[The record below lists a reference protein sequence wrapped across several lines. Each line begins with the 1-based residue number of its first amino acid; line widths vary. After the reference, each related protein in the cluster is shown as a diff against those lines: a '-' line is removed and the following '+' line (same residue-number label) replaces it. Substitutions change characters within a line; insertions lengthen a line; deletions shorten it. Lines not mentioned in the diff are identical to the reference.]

1 MEINEMNFDEIEKRM
16 SEIKAELE
24 NENADIDA
32 LDSEVTQLEERKNV
46 LKKSI
51 EQRQAL
57 IQKVAN
63 GEGVIVEKRTTET
76 NFNEVEKRANEFAK
90 TGRMEK
96 RAILSTGKIA
106 KPAAAGGV
114 NGLAEVA
121 SDIVDDVNAIEL
133 TGNGTWEVGYQK
145 TNAAAAD
152 VVDGSD
158 VAGTAATFDTVKI
171 APAEWAVFDTVSKQ
185 VKKMTPVN
193 YMGAVE
199 TAALSALRA
208 KGSDK
213 IVAAIKASALTEK
226 RTAVALDQDY
236 LRNLVLGFRAVKNKG
251 SVCLYIAQED
261 LATLG
266 KVRGTTDKKAVYEIS
281 FDADT
286 TTSGTI
292 KEGGT
297 ITRFRILDQLTKGTQ
312 LFGQPMT
319 IDMPMW
325 DNYEISTDEGGE
337 FFKKNVIGV
346 RGLQTANADLVVF
359 HGMQLITQA

>member
-1 MEINEMNFDEIEKRM
+1 MDIDKMNFDDVEKRM
-16 SEIKAELE
+16 SEIKEELE
-24 NENADIDA
+24 KEDADIEA
-32 LDSEVTQLEERKNV
+32 LEKEVNQLEERKKQ
-46 LKKSI
+46 LKESAEK
-51 EQRQAL
+51 RKTL
-57 IQKVAN
+57 MRKVAN
-63 GEGVIVEKRTTET
+63 GEGVTVEKRTTET
-76 NFNEVEKRANEFAK
+76 NFNEVEKRANDFVE
-90 TGRMEK
+90 TGHMEK

-121 SDIVDDVNAIEL
+121 SDIIDDVNAIAL

-145 TNAAAAD
+145 TGAVAAD
-152 VVDGSD
+152 VVDGTD
-158 VAGTAATFDTVKI
+158 VAGTGATFDTVKI
-171 APAEWAVFDTVSKQ
+171 APAEWGVFDTVSKQ

-193 YMGAVE
+193 YMEAVE
-199 TAALSALRA
+199 TAALSALRT

-226 RTAVALDQDY
+226 RTTVALDQDY

-251 SVCLYIAQED
+251 TVCLYISQED

-266 KVRGTTDKKAVYEIS
+266 KVRGTTDKKAVYEIA

-292 KEGGT
+292 KDGGT

-312 LFGQPMT
+312 LFGQPKT

-325 DNYEISTDEGGE
+325 DNYEISTDEAGE

>member
-1 MEINEMNFDEIEKRM
+1 MDIDKMNFDDVEKRM
-16 SEIKAELE
+16 SEIKEELE
-24 NENADIDA
+24 KEDADIEA
-32 LDSEVTQLEERKNV
+32 LEKEVNQLEERKKQ
-46 LKKSI
+46 LKESVEK
-51 EQRQAL
+51 RKTL
-57 IQKVAN
+57 MQKVAN
-63 GEGVIVEKRTTET
+63 GEGVIVENRTTEI
-76 NFNEVEKRANEFAK
+76 NLNEVEKRANDFAE
-90 TGRMEK
+90 TGHMEK

-106 KPAAAGGV
+106 KPSAVGGV

-121 SDIVDDVNAIEL
+121 SDIIDDVNAIAL

-145 TNAAAAD
+145 TGAVAAD
-152 VVDGSD
+152 VVDGTD
-158 VAGTAATFDTVKI
+158 VAGTGATFDTVKI
-171 APAEWAVFDTVSKQ
+171 APAEWGIFDTVSKQ

-193 YMGAVE
+193 YMDAVDN
-199 TAALSALRA
+199 AALSALRA

-213 IVAAIKASALTEK
+213 IVAAIKASALAEK

-236 LRNLVLGFRAVKNKG
+236 LRNLVLGFRASKNKG
-251 SVCLYIAQED
+251 TVCLYIAQED

-266 KVRGTTDKKAVYEIS
+266 KVRGTTDKKAVYEIT

-319 IDMPMW
+319 IDMPLW

-359 HGMQLITQA
+359 HGMQVITQA

>member
-1 MEINEMNFDEIEKRM
+1 MNFDEIEKRM

-76 NFNEVEKRANEFAK
+76 NFNEV
-90 TGRMEK
+90 EK

-266 KVRGTTDKKAVYEIS
+266 KVRGTTDKKAVYEIA

-297 ITRFRILDQLTKGTQ
+297 ITRFRILDKLTKGTQ

>member
-1 MEINEMNFDEIEKRM
+1 MDIDKMNFDDVEKRM
-16 SEIKAELE
+16 SEIKEELE
-24 NENADIDA
+24 KEDADIEA
-32 LDSEVTQLEERKNV
+32 LEKEVNQLEERKKQ
-46 LKKSI
+46 LKESAEK
-51 EQRQAL
+51 RKTL
-57 IQKVAN
+57 MQKVAN
-63 GEGVIVEKRTTET
+63 GEGVTVEKRTTET
-76 NFNEVEKRANEFAK
+76 NLNEVEKRANDFVE
-90 TGRMEK
+90 TGHMEK

-193 YMGAVE
+193 YMNAVD
-199 TAALSALRA
+199 T
-208 KGSDK
+208 
-213 IVAAIKASALTEK
+213 SALTEK

-359 HGMQLITQA
+359 HGMQVITQA

>member
-1 MEINEMNFDEIEKRM
+1 MDIDKMNFDDVEKRM
-16 SEIKAELE
+16 SEIKEELE
-24 NENADIDA
+24 KEDADIEA
-32 LDSEVTQLEERKNV
+32 LEKEVNQLEERKKQ
-46 LKKSI
+46 LKESAEK
-51 EQRQAL
+51 RKTL
-57 IQKVAN
+57 MQKVAN
-63 GEGVIVEKRTTET
+63 GEGVTVEKRTTET
-76 NFNEVEKRANEFAK
+76 NLNEVEKRANDFVE
-90 TGRMEK
+90 TGHMEK

-121 SDIVDDVNAIEL
+121 SDIIDDVNAIAL

-145 TNAAAAD
+145 TGAVAAD
-152 VVDGSD
+152 VVDGTD
-158 VAGTAATFDTVKI
+158 VVGTGATFDTVKI
-171 APAEWAVFDTVSKQ
+171 APAEWGVFDTVSKQ

-193 YMGAVE
+193 YMEAVE
-199 TAALSALRA
+199 TAALSALRT

-251 SVCLYIAQED
+251 TVCLYISQED

-266 KVRGTTDKKAVYEIS
+266 KVRGTTDKKAVYEIA

-292 KEGGT
+292 KDGGT

-312 LFGQPMT
+312 LFGQPKT

-325 DNYEISTDEGGE
+325 DNYEISTDEAGE